1 MQSLTTAFLALCL
14 AHLTTDF
21 VFQSRRMV
29 EEKRQ
34 GQVRAYLR
42 HGAIHLGAALLFLGF
57 ASPAWLQNPRSY
69 AAVFGL
75 VVVHLLIDRAKVFGG
90 SLAGM
95 AEGVSVFLLDQ
106 VLHLAT
112 VFGAALLIVRQPV
125 PELITRMAGAQLEK
139 EKILW
144 ILVVYVG
151 VIWGGGYLLRFV
163 TKPLMQSS
171 RSGRIEESDEES
183 NDLQSAGL
191 YIGWLERF
199 VVLTALVL
207 KSPATVGL
215 IVAAKSIARYP
226 EFKSLRFAEYF
237 LIGTL
242 LSISLG
248 ILGGLVLLEVLYGSV
263 QLAK

>member
-1 MQSLTTAFLALCL
+1 MQPLTTAFLALYL

-21 VFQSRRMV
+21 VFQSRRLV
-29 EEKRQ
+29 EGKRQ
-34 GQVRAYLR
+34 GQVRAYVR
-42 HGAIHLGAALLFLGF
+42 HGAIHLGAALLLLGF
-57 ASPAWLQNPRSY
+57 AAPAWLQNARSY
-69 AAVFGL
+69 AALIGL
-75 VVVHLLIDRAKVFGG
+75 VVVHLLIDRAKVW
-90 SLAGM
+90 SDSVGM
-95 AEGVSVFLLDQ
+95 ADSVSIFLLDQ
-106 VLHLAT
+106 ILHLAT
-112 VFGAALLIVRQPV
+112 VFGAALLIVGRPV
-125 PELITRMAGAQLEK
+125 AEWVTRMAGAQLEK
-139 EKILW
+139 ETILW
-144 ILVVYVG
+144 VLVVYVG
-151 VIWGGGYLLRFV
+151 AIWGAGYLLRLL
-163 TKPLMQSS
+163 TKPLMQPS
-171 RSGRIEESDEES
+171 RSGHVEESDE
-183 NDLQSAGL
+183 LQNAGL

-248 ILGGLVLLEVLYGSV
+248 ILGGLVLLEVLYGSL